1 MAVIDLTCVI
11 TNSNTAVLK
20 WSTPFSLPHDE
31 LSYNLHYSTCEAFS
45 SSLEESY
52 IVLDNFAIV
61 GNLSSDTCYSF
72 SVTPVL
78 TGHGEGEEQH
88 VSCTTLQNV
97 AQLLE
102 NLSSEYTACNKSSS
116 VTMLL

>member
-20 WSTPFSLPHDE
+20 WSTPFSLPHDK
-31 LSYNLHYSTCEAFS
+31 LSYNLHYSTCETFS